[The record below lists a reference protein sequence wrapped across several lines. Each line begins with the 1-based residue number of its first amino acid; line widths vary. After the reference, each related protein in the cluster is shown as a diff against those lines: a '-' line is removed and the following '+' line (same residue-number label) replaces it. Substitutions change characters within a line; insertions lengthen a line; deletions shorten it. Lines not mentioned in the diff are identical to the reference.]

1 MGVATKLVGFLVAFL
16 EYGVILWLLGAV
28 LEQII
33 VFLVS
38 TLVLWLFLKRFAALA
53 NELPIDDK
61 QANYLTN

>member
-16 EYGVILWLLGAV
+16 VYGVILWLLGAV

-38 TLVLWLFLKRFAALA
+38 TLVLWLFLKRFAA
-53 NELPIDDK
+53 
-61 QANYLTN
+61 